1 LPTAFIFSLALSGLE
16 YGLILGL
23 MAAGLSL
30 IYGVMGNVN
39 TAHGT
44 FYMLGGFLLFLF
56 SVALGLP
63 VPAAISVAVI
73 ASFALG
79 MAVIFVLPAN
89 LRIAASADDANLIM
103 IAMLMLAI
111 AVEYLLDMLT
121 GGTTLPVPSLAVGAI
136 VISHVAFTYQGIIA
150 AVISAA
156 VYAALAAFLRCS
168 RIGKAIRAYAQN
180 RELAEALGVE
190 GSRVVA
196 LAFGI
201 GVALAA
207 LSGVLLTPIYGV
219 NSSSGWDMLVIAFV
233 IVTLGG
239 LGSLYGSLMGGVIYG
254 IGYSLLSYYVPNYT
268 YIILLAVIYV
278 IIILKPTGIMGEIVE
293 KF

>member
-1 LPTAFIFSLALSGLE
+1 MHVAFIFSLALSGIE
-16 YGLILGL
+16 YGLVLGL

-44 FYMLGGFLLFLF
+44 FYMLGGFLLFLL
-56 SVALGLP
+56 SIAGLP
-63 VPAAISVAVI
+63 TPAAIAIAVA

-79 MAVIFVLPAN
+79 IAVIFALPAN
-89 LRIAASADDANLIM
+89 LRIAVSSDDANLTM
-103 IAMLMLAI
+103 ITMLMLAI
-111 AVEYLLDMLT
+111 AVEYLLDVLT
-121 GGTTLPVPSLAVGAI
+121 GGVTLPVPSLAIGSFTL
-136 VISHVAFTYQGIIA
+136 SHVAFTYQSIIA
-150 AVISAA
+150 AVMSAA
-156 VYAALAAFLRCS
+156 VYAALAAFLRYS
-168 RIGKAIRAYAQN
+168 KIGKAIRAYSQN
-180 RELAEALGVE
+180 QELAEALGVE
-190 GSRVVA
+190 GSKIVA

-207 LSGVLLTPIYGV
+207 LSGTLLTPIYGV
-219 NSSSGWDMLVIAFV
+219 NSSSGWDMLVIAFI

-239 LGSLYGSLMGGVIYG
+239 LGSIFGSLIGSMIYG
-254 IGYSLLSYYVPNYT
+254 IGYSLLSYYMPTYT
-268 YIILLAVIYV
+268 YIILLVIIYV